1 MTRLVSLDTP
11 AVGHSVGAK
20 RFEILVG
27 CRRGCSASSLPN
39 RPRAQNRMRVFRW
52 LARSVLGAILLAPAI
67 ALAAAIFVD
76 RGPAGEPRLSTHLFP
91 VALWIFDDFSWTCVR
106 NSVIFAALVSVASLV
121 GGVFLG
127 WFIARRLFWG
137 RWILRPLIVALVTV
151 APAFLALGLL
161 GVFGD
166 PRPWPWPFAKV
177 NEGIAGVSL
186 ESWNGLPFWIMWI
199 WTTLP
204 WGVAVVT
211 LATVPAVE
219 QLQPSWEDSARLV
232 GVASLRVWKT
242 WNWPFVRPSS
252 ARAAAFV
259 FVMALVEPGAPLIL
273 GLRRTLAYQVMQ
285 TARRPDP
292 FPAAAVWAIMAGLL
306 GLAGWIVW
314 RWLGGSPIKAAEGLT
329 RAAPR
334 QFRSAPV
341 GALVRGVPPAAWA
354 LVGWLPLV
362 GLVRLALSSRRVDS
376 ALASGYRPVVRDL
389 VELVSDPITARLLA
403 NSLVLG
409 LVVASAIVLAAWL
422 VGLDARGATSLW
434 RGRLAKPMIVVP
446 PLVAGRGRARH
457 PVARG
462 IGVDVLD

>member
-1 MTRLVSLDTP
+1 MTRLVSLDTGRQPLSRRETVRDSGRMSPWLFRVDITQP
-11 AVGHSVGAK
+11 AEGSESHA
-20 RFEILVG
+20 
-27 CRRGCSASSLPN
+27 
-39 RPRAQNRMRVFRW
+39 RVP
-52 LARSVLGAILLAPAI
+52 LACKERSGAILLAPAI

-166 PRPWPWPFAKV
+166 PRPWPWPFAV
-177 NEGIAGVSL
+177 VSEGIAGVSL
-186 ESWNGLPFWIMWI
+186 ESWNGLPLWIMWI

-232 GVASLRVWKT
+232 GVASLRVWKI

-259 FVMALVEPGAPLIL
+259 FVMALVEPGALDSGVAAHTCISSDANCPTSRSVSCRGSL
-273 GLRRTLAYQVMQ
+273 GDHGRSSRTCRLGRLAVVGGQPDQDSRRFDEGSAATVPIGACRCAGQGCSSCGLG
-285 TARRPDP
+285 ARRL
-292 FPAAAVWAIMAGLL
+292 AAACRPGAACPDLASSRFSVGVRISSGCAGP
-306 GLAGWIVW
+306 
-314 RWLGGSPIKAAEGLT
+314 GGTCQRSHYGAP
-329 RAAPR
+329 PR
-334 QFRSAPV
+334 QFFGSRARRSERDRIGRMACRAGRSRSDFIVARTAREADDCCAPV
-341 GALVRGVPPAAWA
+341 G
-354 LVGWLPLV
+354 
-362 GLVRLALSSRRVDS
+362 
-376 ALASGYRPVVRDL
+376 
-389 VELVSDPITARLLA
+389 T
-403 NSLVLG
+403 
-409 LVVASAIVLAAWL
+409 
-422 VGLDARGATSLW
+422 
-434 RGRLAKPMIVVP
+434 
-446 PLVAGRGRARH
+446 GRGRARH

-462 IGVDVLD
+462 IGVEVLD